1 VAFHEVWSGVPL
13 VLTLT
18 GWGLVVKGLLYLAY
32 PKRGVRMLSRVS
44 LERAWEFRVAGV
56 FSLALSVLLAW
67 PLLAR

>member
-1 VAFHEVWSGVPL
+1 MPL

-18 GWGLVVKGLLYLAY
+18 GWGLVVKGSSY
-32 PKRGVRMLSRVS
+32 PKHGVRILSRVS

-56 FSLALSVLLAW
+56 FSLALSVLFVW